1 MRQPMPLIGLLA
13 IAALLVSGCHKV
25 DPGAANAPSAEKAQ
39 DAQVLNLFWWSD
51 FIAPDTIPNFEKQ
64 TGIKVNIS
72 YYDSEE
78 TLETRVLAGQSGFDV
93 VDPAAPYF
101 FQRQIRSGAYM
112 PLDKTKLPNLAHL
125 DPAIMSRVVLVDP
138 ENAHGV
144 VYMWG
149 TVGIGYNKD
158 KVARALPNV
167 PLTSWRVVFDPATA
181 AKLAKCGIQILD
193 SPAEV
198 VLLVLRYLGKD
209 ANSRSPQDLA
219 DVERVLMAI
228 RPYIRNI
235 DTSSYLEG
243 IANGDLC
250 LVVGYNSDFV
260 QARRRANEAKNGV
273 HIGYALPEEG
283 SVVYFNM
290 LAIPR
295 DAPHPANAHL
305 FINYLM
311 KPEVIAEITNFVGSA
326 NANLAAT
333 LLLDPAI
340 ANDTAS
346 YPTPVQ
352 RETLFVQ
359 TESTPEQ
366 ARAITR
372 LWQKF
377 KTGQ

>member
-1 MRQPMPLIGLLA
+1 
-13 IAALLVSGCHKV
+13 V
-25 DPGAANAPSAEKAQ
+25 
-39 DAQVLNLFWWSD
+39 
-51 FIAPDTIPNFEKQ
+51 
-64 TGIKVNIS
+64 
-72 YYDSEE
+72 
-78 TLETRVLAGQSGFDV
+78 
-93 VDPAAPYF
+93 
-101 FQRQIRSGAYM
+101 
-112 PLDKTKLPNLAHL
+112 
-125 DPAIMSRVVLVDP
+125 
-138 ENAHGV
+138 
-144 VYMWG
+144 
-149 TVGIGYNKD
+149 
-158 KVARALPNV
+158 
-167 PLTSWRVVFDPATA
+167 
-181 AKLAKCGIQILD
+181 
-193 SPAEV
+193 
-198 VLLVLRYLGKD
+198 
-209 ANSRSPQDLA
+209 
-219 DVERVLMAI
+219 
-228 RPYIRNI
+228 
-235 DTSSYLEG
+235 
-243 IANGDLC
+243 
-250 LVVGYNSDFV
+250 
-260 QARRRANEAKNGV
+260 
-273 HIGYALPEEG
+273 LPEEG